1 MKSRNKTRNIKQK
14 FSRSAE
20 RKNQKI
26 KNKGKNPEKIQEF
39 FFNTKKKKLRKPNK
53 KKRKETR

>member
-20 RKNQKI
+20 SKNQKI